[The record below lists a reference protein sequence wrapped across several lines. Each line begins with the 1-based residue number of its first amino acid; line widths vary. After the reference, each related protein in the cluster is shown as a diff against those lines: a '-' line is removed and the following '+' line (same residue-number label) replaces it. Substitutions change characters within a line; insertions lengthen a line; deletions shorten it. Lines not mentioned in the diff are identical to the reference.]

1 MDFLRAADSR
11 YKNLSV
17 RSTGVGS
24 STSRRTHPSFQAVQ
38 DMYAREPTTATHVL
52 EKVEHTLMCTSAEPI
67 LAVKVE
73 KLLVTAVLNL

>member
-1 MDFLRAADSR
+1 MDFLRAAHPRS
-11 YKNLSV
+11 KTLSV

-38 DMYAREPTTATHVL
+38 GIYAREPTPATHFL
-52 EKVEHTLMCTSAEPI
+52 EKVKHTLMCTSAEPI
-67 LAVKVE
+67 LAVKIE

>member
-1 MDFLRAADSR
+1 MDFLRAADPGP
-11 YKNLSV
+11 KNLSV

>member
-1 MDFLRAADSR
+1 MDFL
-11 YKNLSV
+11 
-17 RSTGVGS
+17 
-24 STSRRTHPSFQAVQ
+24 RRTHPSFQAVQ

>member
-1 MDFLRAADSR
+1 MDFLRAAHPRS
-11 YKNLSV
+11 KTLSV

-38 DMYAREPTTATHVL
+38 DIYAREPTPATHFL
-52 EKVEHTLMCTSAEPI
+52 EKVKHTLMCTSAEPI
-67 LAVKVE
+67 LAVKIE